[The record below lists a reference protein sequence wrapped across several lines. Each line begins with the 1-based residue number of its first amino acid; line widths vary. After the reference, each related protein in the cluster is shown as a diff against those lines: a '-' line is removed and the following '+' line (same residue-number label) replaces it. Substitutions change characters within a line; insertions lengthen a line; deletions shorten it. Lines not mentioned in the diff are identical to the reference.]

1 MESDMQI
8 SNEQKVMIRAMTVA
22 CNLIIDRLK
31 QQGIEVGSDDIAWA
45 KVREAAREL
54 LEASPEIIEDARQ
67 VMKGR

>member
-1 MESDMQI
+1 MQI

-31 QQGIEVGSDDIAWA
+31 QQGIEIGSDDIAWD
-45 KVREAAREL
+45 KIREAAREL
-54 LEASPEIIEDARQ
+54 LKASPEIIEDARQ